1 MTKLSDSQRVILS
14 AAAQHEMGLAR
25 APKTLPAAAR
35 NAVFR
40 SLIKNN
46 LLTEINAPREH
57 VGLGWRQD
65 EDGTWIVARIT
76 DEGLRAIGI
85 DPNEGDAVA
94 GEPDCSGI
102 EGSVPDTAP
111 TGAEE
116 PAPQGEDAPAR
127 EAAQAAPLTEEIA
140 LLDQAL
146 AARAATP
153 RASLRDAAAAIL
165 ATWDDEANREGDMIG
180 ALDAPMA
187 ALRILLAGKPARTP
201 RDASAPRKPREGTK
215 QEQVLTMLRRPE
227 GATVAQ
233 IAEATGWA
241 QHTVRGFFAGLKK
254 RQGITVIA
262 AERIRQVGPN
272 KEGARGSYT
281 IYKIAD

>member
-1 MTKLSDSQRVILS
+1 MTKLSDTQRVILS

-25 APKTLPAAAR
+25 APKTLPAATR

-40 SLIKNN
+40 RLIKTN

-85 DPNEGDAVA
+85 DPNEGDAAA

-102 EGSVPDTAP
+102 EGSVPDTLR
-111 TGAEE
+111 TGADAAAEGDTSAEEAE
-116 PAPQGEDAPAR
+116 PAHG
-127 EAAQAAPLTEEIA
+127 APLAEEVA

-146 AARAATP
+146 AARAAAP
-153 RASLRDAAAAIL
+153 RTSLRDAAAAVL
-165 ATWDDEANREGDMIG
+165 AAWDDEANREGDMIG
-180 ALDAPMA
+180 GLDAPME
-187 ALRILLAGKPARTP
+187 ALRTLLAGKPARAP
-201 RDASAPRKPREGTK
+201 RQATAPRKPREGTK
-215 QEQVLTMLRRPE
+215 QEQVLAMLRRPE

-254 RQGITVIA
+254 KGHAVEVKSR
-262 AERIRQVGPN
+262 ERMVGPN
-272 KEGARGSYT
+272 KTGAKGSFT
-281 IYKIAD
+281 IYHLPA

>member
-46 LLTEINAPREH
+46 LLTEFNAPRDF

-85 DPNEGDAVA
+85 DPNEGDAGA
-94 GEPDCSGI
+94 GEPDGSGI

-111 TGAEE
+111 TVALAAE
-116 PAPQGEDAPAR
+116 PAGQDAPAP
-127 EAAQAAPLTEEIA
+127 EAAQAAPLAEEIV

-146 AARAATP
+146 AARMAAPRTSLRVATTAVLAVWDDKANRAGLPASRARRASRARVRSRSRCWPCCAGP
-153 RASLRDAAAAIL
+153 RAPQSR
-165 ATWDDEANREGDMIG
+165 RS
-180 ALDAPMA
+180 P
-187 ALRILLAGKPARTP
+187 
-201 RDASAPRKPREGTK
+201 
-215 QEQVLTMLRRPE
+215 RRPA
-227 GATVAQ
+227 GRSTRFADSS
-233 IAEATGWA
+233 
-241 QHTVRGFFAGLKK
+241 RG
-254 RQGITVIA
+254 
-262 AERIRQVGPN
+262 
-272 KEGARGSYT
+272 
-281 IYKIAD
+281 

>member
-1 MTKLSDSQRVILS
+1 MTKLSDTQRVILS

-85 DPNEGDAVA
+85 DPNEGDAET

-102 EGSVPDTAP
+102 EGSVPHTAP
-111 TGAEE
+111 MVAPDTTPGES
-116 PAPQGEDAPAR
+116 PAPTAEP
-127 EAAQAAPLTEEIA
+127 AQAAPLTEEIA
-140 LLDQAL
+140 MLDQAL
-146 AARAATP
+146 AART
-153 RASLRDAAAAIL
+153 D
-165 ATWDDEANREGDMIG
+165 
-180 ALDAPMA
+180 
-187 ALRILLAGKPARTP
+187 
-201 RDASAPRKPREGTK
+201 RKSTR
-215 QEQVLTMLRRPE
+215 LNSS
-227 GATVAQ
+227 
-233 IAEATGWA
+233 
-241 QHTVRGFFAGLKK
+241 H
-254 RQGITVIA
+254 
-262 AERIRQVGPN
+262 
-272 KEGARGSYT
+272 
-281 IYKIAD
+281 